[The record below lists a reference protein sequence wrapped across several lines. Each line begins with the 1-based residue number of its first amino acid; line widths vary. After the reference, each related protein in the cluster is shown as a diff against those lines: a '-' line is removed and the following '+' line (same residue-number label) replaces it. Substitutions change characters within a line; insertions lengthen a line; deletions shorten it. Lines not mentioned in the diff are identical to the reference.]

1 MLLSL
6 ILYIVAWSY
15 LLTLMYRQQALS
27 QKTVFLAAGA
37 ALLFHW
43 ITLYYNIIVGSGIQ
57 LNIPQAFSLVMA
69 SINLI
74 VLLSCIKKPLHN
86 LFILL
91 FPLST
96 IAITIPLTLSSDNN
110 TGSNVTLSLGLGTH
124 VVLSLLAYSL
134 LSIAALQALLLHWQ
148 SHRLKH
154 HHTTGFIRLLPP
166 LQTMEDLM
174 FEVLWAG
181 VFLLAAGIAVGG
193 WYLENI
199 FAQHLVHKTVLSLI
213 ALVIFAT
220 LLWGRSQRG
229 WRGNRAIKWVL
240 CGFCFLLLAYFGSK
254 FVLEVI
260 LQKT

>member
-1 MLLSL
+1 MDMLLSL
-6 ILYIVAWSY
+6 IFYIVVWGY
-15 LLTLMYRQQALS
+15 LLTLIYRQQALS
-27 QKTVFLAAGA
+27 QKTVFLATGA
-37 ALLFHW
+37 ALLLHW
-43 ITLYYNIIVGSGIQ
+43 ITLYHNIILGPAIQ
-57 LNIPQAFSLVMA
+57 LNTFQAFSLVMA

-91 FPLST
+91 LPLSV
-96 IAITIPLTLSSDNN
+96 IALITPLVLDYAGSSI
-110 TGSNVTLSLGLGTH
+110 TLSLGLGTH

-148 SHRLKH
+148 SHQLKH
-154 HHTTGFIRLLPP
+154 HHTSGFIRLLPP

-181 VFLLAAGIAVGG
+181 VLLLAAGIAVGG
-193 WYLENI
+193 LYLENI
-199 FAQHLVHKTVLSLI
+199 FAQHLVHKTVLSLA

-220 LLWGRSQRG
+220 LLWGRSRKG

-240 CGFCFLLLAYFGSK
+240 CGFCILLLAYFGSK
-254 FVLEVI
+254 FVLEVL